1 MIEKR
6 PIWTKSFINISI
18 STFFVFTVFYALL
31 TYVPLYVLEDLNGT
45 VAEGGLATTV
55 FLVSAII
62 MRLGAGMILDKFGNK
77 EVLVFSVLMF
87 AVSTILYLFVSTLP
101 ALLLLRFFHGIWFSL
116 LTTVAGAIAADI
128 IPAERRGEGMGYYAI
143 AMNLA
148 VVAGPFIALTM
159 QPLATSQM
167 IYGVFSVIMVI
178 GFLCALMVQVN
189 KVPKQ
194 PSSMRR
200 LTIHNFLEVKS
211 MPIASVGFLIS
222 FAYASIITFI
232 SVYAASLGLL
242 QTASFF
248 FVVFAVAMLL
258 VRPFIGRI
266 FDGKGPDYVI
276 IPSIAIFALG
286 LFTLSI
292 TETPG
297 MLLLSGAL
305 VGLGYGTLLPSFQT
319 LAIQAADKHRSGYAT
334 GTFFAFY
341 DSGIAVGAVALGA
354 MAGSLGYSRLYSIL
368 AVFLLAIGVYYKW
381 LSSKASTANKPGIQ
395 E

>member
-1 MIEKR
+1 MESMVEKT
-6 PIWTKSFINISI
+6 PIWTKSFISISI
-18 STFFVFTVFYALL
+18 STFFAFTVFYALL
-31 TYVPLYVLEDLNGT
+31 TYVPLYVVEDLNGT
-45 VAEGGLATTV
+45 VAEGGLATSV

-62 MRLGAGMILDKFGNK
+62 MRLCAGMILDKFGNK
-77 EVLVFSVLMF
+77 EVLIVSVLLF
-87 AVSTILYLFVSTLP
+87 AIGTFLYVFVGTFT

-116 LTTVAGAIAADI
+116 VTTVSGAIAADI
-128 IPAERRGEGMGYYAI
+128 IPPERRGEGMGYYAI

-159 QPLATSQM
+159 QPLVSSQ
-167 IYGVFSVIMVI
+167 ITYVIFSVIMVI
-178 GFLCALMVQVN
+178 GFICALMVRVE
-189 KVPKQ
+189 KVPKEAAA
-194 PSSMRR
+194 PKK

-248 FVVFAVAMLL
+248 FVVYAAAMLL
-258 VRPFIGRI
+258 VRPFTGRI

-276 IPSIAIFALG
+276 IPSIIIFAIG
-286 LFTLSI
+286 LMMLSL
-292 TETPG
+292 TETSW

-305 VGLGYGTLLPSFQT
+305 IGLGYGTLLPSFQT

-341 DSGIAVGAVALGA
+341 DSGLAIGALALGV
-354 MAGSLGYSRLYSIL
+354 MAGSLGYSKLYLIL
-368 AVFLLAIGVYYKW
+368 AVFLLLIGVYYKW
-381 LSSKASTANKPGIQ
+381 ISSKTADSNKA
-395 E
+395 

>member
-1 MIEKR
+1 MTERK
-6 PIWTKSFINISI
+6 PIWTKSFINISV

-31 TYVPLYVLEDLNGT
+31 TYVPLYVVEDLNGT
-45 VAEGGLATTV
+45 VTEGGLATSV

-62 MRLGAGMILDKFGNK
+62 MRLGAGMILDKFGNR

-87 AVSTILYLFVSTLP
+87 AVSTILYIFVGTLA

-128 IPAERRGEGMGYYAI
+128 IPPERRGEGMGYYAI

-159 QPLATSQM
+159 QPLASPKT
-167 IYGVFSVIMVI
+167 IYTVFGVIMII
-178 GFLCALMVQVN
+178 GFICALMVRVE
-189 KVPKQ
+189 KIPKETLA
-194 PSSMRR
+194 PRKLS
-200 LTIHNFLEVKS
+200 IHNFLELKS

-248 FVVFAVAMLL
+248 FVVYAVAMLM
-258 VRPFIGRI
+258 VRPFTGRI

-276 IPSIAIFALG
+276 IPSIVIFAIG
-286 LFTLSI
+286 LFTLSL
-292 TETPG
+292 TETSW

-305 VGLGYGTLLPSFQT
+305 IGLGYGTLLPCFQT

-341 DSGIAVGAVALGA
+341 DSGIAVGALALGV
-354 MAGSLGYSRLYSIL
+354 MAGTLGYSKLYLVL
-368 AVFLLAIGVYYKW
+368 AVFLLIIGIYYKW
-381 LSSKASTANKPGIQ
+381 ISSKTVGPNKA
-395 E
+395 